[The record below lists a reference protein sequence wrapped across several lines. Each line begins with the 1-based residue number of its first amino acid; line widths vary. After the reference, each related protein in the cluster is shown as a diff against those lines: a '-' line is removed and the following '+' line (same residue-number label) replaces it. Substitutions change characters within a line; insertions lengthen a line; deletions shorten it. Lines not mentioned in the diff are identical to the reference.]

1 LIKLVN
7 ILKEVGLSNPK
18 LIDVL
23 SHNLAMVDTGKSSE
37 RIEFRKQA
45 EEVFGIDP
53 DNFDND
59 ADTMRDEID
68 NILVNST
75 DSEIRK
81 YFKDWFGA
89 YADEIAQEHGL
100 RI

>member
-1 LIKLVN
+1 MIKLVN

-23 SHNLAMVDTGKSSE
+23 SHNLSMVDTSKSAE

-45 EEVFGIDP
+45 EEVFGIDA

-59 ADTMRDEID
+59 ADTIRDEID

-81 YFKDWFGA
+81 YFKDYFGA

-100 RI
+100 RL

>member
-23 SHNLAMVDTGKSSE
+23 SHNIAMIDTGNSGE
-37 RIEFRKQA
+37 RRELKIQA
-45 EEVFGIDP
+45 EKVFGIIPQD
-53 DNFDND
+53 FGED
-59 ADTMRDEID
+59 ADEIRDEID